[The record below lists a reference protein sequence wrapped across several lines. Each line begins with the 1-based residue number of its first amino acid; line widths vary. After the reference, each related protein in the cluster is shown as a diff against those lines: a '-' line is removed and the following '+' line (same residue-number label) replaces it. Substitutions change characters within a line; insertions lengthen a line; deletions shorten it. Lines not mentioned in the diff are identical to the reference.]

1 MKVREIELGDV
12 FLASK
17 LLKKIDIR
25 KLMTEVGVMN
35 VTGMTVEER
44 DAAMKEKGVDFF
56 MALLAHL
63 DEAEKEIMAL
73 IGAWTNMT
81 PQEAAKIKLS
91 EIKDFADQFVKV
103 NGSEAISRFFEKAA
117 SLMQQKR

>member
-17 LLKKIDIR
+17 LLKKIDLK
-25 KLMTEVGVMN
+25 KLLTEVGVMN
-35 VTGMTVEER
+35 IASMTDEER
-44 DAAMKEKGVDFF
+44 EAAMKDKAFDFF
-56 MALLAHL
+56 MALLSHV

-73 IGAWTNMT
+73 VGAWTGLK
-81 PQEAAKIKLS
+81 PEDAAKIKLS
-91 EIKDFADQFVKV
+91 EMKDFIDQFVKV
-103 NGSEAISRFFEKAA
+103 NGSEAITRFFEKAA